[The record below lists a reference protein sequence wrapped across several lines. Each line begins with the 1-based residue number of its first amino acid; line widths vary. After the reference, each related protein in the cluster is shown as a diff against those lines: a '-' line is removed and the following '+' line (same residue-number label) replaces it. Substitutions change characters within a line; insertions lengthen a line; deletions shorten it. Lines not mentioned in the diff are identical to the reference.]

1 LTALVAST
9 LPCAC
14 LATIDDSK
22 VDGHDAVALDA
33 SDAQAPSDTNVVAD
47 STVHDAPLA
56 PDSSCW
62 DGASPAELM
71 LQGYAISSS
80 EISLTFTAGP
90 PYLLSRIPSNG
101 ENVAAQV
108 WQLKACTT
116 TFDDDGTPPSQATM
130 DAGGLNPNWDYTYTL
145 IALLADGGEDLRFG
159 SLVLDVQTRNLD
171 GGPTAR
177 SDGSTVA
184 ESPNDY

>member
-1 LTALVAST
+1 MALLAST

-22 VDGHDAVALDA
+22 LDSHDALAV
-33 SDAQAPSDTNVVAD
+33 D
-47 STVHDAPLA
+47 STVLDAALA

-62 DGASPAELM
+62 DGASPAELAF
-71 LQGYAISSS
+71 QGYAPSPS
-80 EISLTFTAGP
+80 EILLTFTEGP
-90 PYLLSRIPSNG
+90 PYTLSRTPSNG
-101 ENVAAQV
+101 ANLGVQV
-108 WQLKACTT
+108 WQLKACTSA
-116 TFDDDGTPPSQATM
+116 FDDDGTPPSQATM
-130 DAGGLNPNWDYTYTL
+130 DAGGLNYNWDYNYTL

-159 SLVLDVQTRNLD
+159 SLVLDVQTRNMD

-177 SDGSTVA
+177 SDGSSVA